1 MPRQTV
7 VLTLLFIVNVFS
19 IFQINITAVKDL
31 LKVYGLESIS
41 KNLMFSEESLHKSSN
56 NRQYCSCIHSNQ
68 LSVIAKVLRKLIFPQ
83 HFVSITFCKSFMK
96 SMLQLNVIIPPQTR
110 TMFAN

>member
-31 LKVYGLESIS
+31 LKFYGLESIS
-41 KNLMFSEESLHKSSN
+41 KNLRFSEVEMVNLYTNLVTTGSIIVN
-56 NRQYCSCIHSNQ
+56 VFIQTNCQ
-68 LSVIAKVLRKLIFPQ
+68 LDITKVL
-83 HFVSITFCKSFMK
+83 
-96 SMLQLNVIIPPQTR
+96 
-110 TMFAN
+110 

>member
-31 LKVYGLESIS
+31 LKFYGLESIS
-41 KNLMFSEESLHKSSN
+41 KNLRFSEVGMVNLYTNLVTKDN
-56 NRQYCSCIHSNQ
+56 IIINVLTHSNQ
-68 LSVIAKVLRKLIFPQ
+68 LAI
-83 HFVSITFCKSFMK
+83 ITK
-96 SMLQLNVIIPPQTR
+96 
-110 TMFAN
+110 MFLEHNIV

>member
-19 IFQINITAVKDL
+19 ILQINITAVKDL

-41 KNLMFSEESLHKSSN
+41 KNLRFSGAPMVNLYTDLVTTDIIVVN
-56 NRQYCSCIHSNQ
+56 VFIQASCQ
-68 LSVIAKVLRKLIFPQ
+68 L
-83 HFVSITFCKSFMK
+83 
-96 SMLQLNVIIPPQTR
+96 LQNCL
-110 TMFAN
+110 

>member
-31 LKVYGLESIS
+31 LKFYGLESIS
-41 KNLMFSEESLHKSSN
+41 KNLRFSRVGMVNLYTNLVTTDIIIVKVFIQTKLSLEN
-56 NRQYCSCIHSNQ
+56 NI
-68 LSVIAKVLRKLIFPQ
+68 V
-83 HFVSITFCKSFMK
+83 
-96 SMLQLNVIIPPQTR
+96 
-110 TMFAN
+110 

>member
-31 LKVYGLESIS
+31 LKFYGLESIS
-41 KNLMFSEESLHKSSN
+41 KNLMFSGVGMVNLYTN
-56 NRQYCSCIHSNQ
+56 LVTTDIVNVFIQINCQ
-68 LSVIAKVLRKLIFPQ
+68 LLPNFLL
-83 HFVSITFCKSFMK
+83 SITLCKSFV
-96 SMLQLNVIIPPQTR
+96 SLMLNLNLII
-110 TMFAN
+110 

>member
-31 LKVYGLESIS
+31 LKFYGLESIS
-41 KNLMFSEESLHKSSN
+41 KNLRFSGVGMANLFTN
-56 NRQYCSCIHSNQ
+56 
-68 LSVIAKVLRKLIFPQ
+68 LV
-83 HFVSITFCKSFMK
+83 TTD
-96 SMLQLNVIIPPQTR
+96 VIIVNVFIQTNCQLLQIVSK
-110 TMFAN
+110 A

>member
-41 KNLMFSEESLHKSSN
+41 KNLRFSGVEMANLFTN
-56 NRQYCSCIHSNQ
+56 LVVITTYIILVVFIQTNCQ
-68 LSVIAKVLRKLIFPQ
+68 LGITKVL
-83 HFVSITFCKSFMK
+83 
-96 SMLQLNVIIPPQTR
+96 
-110 TMFAN
+110 